1 MQMEKMTNKQ
11 KLDRIE
17 SIFTIMHTN
26 ISSEQTCILSV
37 EDTKILYEY
46 ICVLHSMIDE
56 LSDASQGKQN

>member
-17 SIFTIMHTN
+17 SILTIMHID
-26 ISSEQTCILSV
+26 ISSDQSCILSV

-46 ICVLHSMIDE
+46 VCVLHSIIE
-56 LSDASQGKQN
+56 KLGGFTCE